1 MTPCDTHADWIAT
14 EARKPGLW
22 QWARDYGRECE
33 ADESGVYA
41 GLVDKVRALLAGFRP
56 APEEAKEWHIDLSL
70 EERIALAAQERQG
83 LRKARDEYG
92 AVEEN
97 RKPMRGSRRLP

>member
-1 MTPCDTHADWIAT
+1 MTCDEHAQWIAHK
-14 EARKPGLW
+14 ARQPGWW
-22 QWARDYGRECE
+22 QWARNYARECE

-92 AVEEN
+92 TAEET